1 MRATLNG
8 VRADRVVKDT
18 FDLVTIPSPTGNTMN
33 VAKRYQEMLREAG
46 FQVERYDFIPD
57 NPTLVATF
65 GDESIGNTLLFSG
78 HMDVIPV
85 ENEAPAIR
93 DGKIYGRGTCDMKGS
108 LACILEALR
117 VIKETGS
124 QLKGRIMVVANSL
137 HESPGG
143 RGEDLYIMA
152 EKLRSEERIDAAVV
166 MEGATYDCTVAQF
179 GSATFLITISREGEP
194 SHQLYTPPGTPHP
207 ISIASEVVSELD
219 RLNAGLEKEWIDD
232 IGYES
237 YFVGRVT
244 SGQFFNQLPNKAV
257 LEGVRRYGPTKKF
270 EQIEQEF
277 RELLDGIAK
286 KYDVHIELDLQK
298 VRDGYKV
305 AKDSPIV
312 TSLVNAVRDVRQ
324 IDCPLVGRKLVTDA
338 GIFANNVGIPT
349 VCYGPDAKSAHS
361 VAEFVT
367 IDELEL
373 TTKVYVQLID
383 NFVGL
388 E

>member
-1 MRATLNG
+1 MRATLKG
-8 VRADRVVKDT
+8 VQADRIVKDAYE
-18 FDLVTIPSPTGNTMN
+18 LVTIPSPTGNTMN
-33 VAKRYQEMLREAG
+33 VAKRYQEMLNEAG
-46 FQVERYDFIPD
+46 FQVEWYDFIPD

-152 EKLRSEERIDAAVV
+152 EKLREEKIDAAVV
-166 MEGATYDCTVAQF
+166 MEGATYDCTIAQF

-219 RLNAGLEKEWIDD
+219 RLNAGLEKEWIED

-237 YFVGRVT
+237 YFVGRAT
-244 SGQFFNQLPNKAV
+244 SGQFFNQLPSKAV
-257 LEGVRRYGPTKKF
+257 LEGVRRYGPTKMF

-286 KYDVHIELDLQK
+286 KHDVDIELDLQK

-312 TSLVNAVRDVRQ
+312 TSLVNAVRTVRQ

-361 VAEFVT
+361 EAEFVT

-373 TTKVYVQLID
+373 TTKVYLQLID

>member
-1 MRATLNG
+1 MRETLKS
-8 VRADRVVKDT
+8 VQADRIVKDT
-18 FDLVTIPSPTGNTMN
+18 YDLVMIPSPTGNTMN
-33 VAKRYQEMLREAG
+33 VAKRYQEMLSEAG
-46 FQVERYDFIPD
+46 FQVKRYDFIPD

-93 DGKIYGRGTCDMKGS
+93 DKKIYGRGTCDMKGS
-108 LACILEALR
+108 LACIIEAMR

-143 RGEDLYIMA
+143 RGEDLYFMA
-152 EKLRSEERIDAAVV
+152 EKLREEKIDAAVV
-166 MEGATYDCTVAQF
+166 MEGATYDCTIAQF

-219 RLNAGLEKEWIDD
+219 RLNAGLEKEWIED

-244 SGQFFNQLPNKAV
+244 SGQFFNQLPSKAV
-257 LEGVRRYGPTKKF
+257 LEGVRRYGPTKMF

-286 KYDVHIELDLQK
+286 KHDVNIKLDLQK

-312 TSLVNAVRDVRQ
+312 TSLVNAVRTVRQ

-338 GIFANNVGIPT
+338 GIFVNNVGIPT

-361 VAEFVT
+361 EAEFVT

-373 TTKVYVQLID
+373 TTKVYLQLID
-383 NFVGL
+383 NYVGL

>member
-1 MRATLNG
+1 MQAMLKG
-8 VRADRVVKDT
+8 VQADRVVKDT

-33 VAKRYQEMLREAG
+33 IAKTYQEKLSEAG

-65 GDESIGNTLLFSG
+65 GDESIGKTLLFSG

-93 DGKIYGRGTCDMKGS
+93 DGIIYGRGTCDMKGS

-152 EKLRSEERIDAAVV
+152 EKLREEKIDAAVV
-166 MEGATYDCTVAQF
+166 MEGATYDCTIAQF

-194 SHQLYTPPGTPHP
+194 SHQLYTSPGTPHP

-219 RLNAGLEKEWIDD
+219 RLNAVLEKQWIED

-244 SGQFFNQLPNKAV
+244 SGQFFNQLPSKAV
-257 LEGVRRYGPTKKF
+257 LEGVRRYGPTKMF

-286 KYDVHIELDLQK
+286 KHDVEIELDLQK

-312 TSLVNAVRDVRQ
+312 TSLVNAVRTVRQ

-349 VCYGPDAKSAHS
+349 VCYGPDARSAHS
-361 VAEFVT
+361 EAEFVT

-373 TTKVYVQLID
+373 TTKVYLQLID
-383 NFVGL
+383 NYVGL